1 MYFSNPISEPIF
13 PSFIYHAIIN
23 SWHCVFAQV
32 YIDDLVLRGDTVDE
46 DGQNTPP
53 GVHIIGG
60 DTLGVQDIEKKATE
74 VLWQSNITVMNY
86 SAWQ

>member
-1 MYFSNPISEPIF
+1 MFG
-13 PSFIYHAIIN
+13 
-23 SWHCVFAQV
+23 
-32 YIDDLVLRGDTVDE
+32 GDTVDE

-53 GVHIIGG
+53 RVHIIGG
-60 DTLGVQDIEKKATE
+60 DTLGVQDIEKKAAE